1 MNNVLLARIH
11 FALTIGFHY
20 IFPQLTI
27 GMSWLIVWMLYRAHR
42 TGEQVYRVM
51 ARFWIRLFSMMF
63 VLGVVTGIA
72 MEIQFGTNWAVYSR
86 FVGDIFGAPLA
97 AEVIF
102 AFFLESTFL
111 SLLVFGEKRL
121 SSRMYLFS
129 SAMVALGATIS
140 AFWITVANSW
150 MQTPTGYRIVEGRAE
165 LTDFLAVVLNPSTI
179 ARFLHVLDGTLVS
192 GSLFVVGISAWFL
205 LKKRHIEFAERSMK
219 AALIVAFVSSFL
231 QLPLGHFQAINVAN
245 NQPEKLAVFEGI
257 FDTTTHAPLLLFGI
271 PNPEEGRIEHAIGIP
286 GALSFLVSGDTGTE
300 IKGLNDFPRDEW
312 PPVLLPFF
320 SFHLMVVL
328 GLFFIVLT
336 GYGMILAH
344 RKSLTGSTRFLWA
357 ALLSI
362 PLPIIAN
369 EIGWV
374 AAEVGR
380 QPWII
385 YRVLR
390 TSKAVSTVVPAS
402 HILITLIVFVL
413 IYVCLFC
420 SWMLLLKRA
429 LIAGPEQL
437 EIERTA
443 EVSP

>member
-1 MNNVLLARIH
+1 
-11 FALTIGFHY
+11 
-20 IFPQLTI
+20 
-27 GMSWLIVWMLYRAHR
+27 MSWLIVWMLYRAHR

-63 VLGVVTGIA
+63 VLGVATGIA

-86 FVGDIFGAPLA
+86 VVGDIFGAPLA

-150 MQTPTGYRIVEGRAE
+150 MQTPTGYRMVEGRAE
-165 LTDFLAVVLNPSTI
+165 LTDFFAVVLNPSTI
-179 ARFLHVLDGTLVS
+179 VRFLHVVDGTLVS

-231 QLPLGHFQAINVAN
+231 QPPLGHFQTINIAN

-271 PNPEEGRIEHAIGIP
+271 PNPEEKRTEHAVSIP
-286 GALSFLVSGDTGTE
+286 GALSFLVSGDTSTE
-300 IKGLNDFPRDEW
+300 IQGLNDFPRDEW
-312 PPVLLPFF
+312 PPILLTFF

-336 GYGMILAH
+336 GYGMVLAH
-344 RKSLTGSTRFLWA
+344 RKSLTGSTSFLWV

-374 AAEVGR
+374 ATEVGR

-385 YRVLR
+385 YRVMR
-390 TSKAVSTVVPAS
+390 TSKAVSTVVPSS
-402 HILITLIVFVL
+402 HILITLIVFCL
-413 IYVCLFC
+413 IYACLFC
-420 SWMLLLKRA
+420 AWMYLLKRV
-429 LIAGPEQL
+429 LMAGPEQL
-437 EIERTA
+437 ETEGTA